1 MSAQRASAAHWVAIG
16 TASVPEQRHILT
28 RLHRVN
34 VNSANQRPFRSRPSR
49 TTIYAAAGTVFA
61 ASAAAGLVLVP
72 ADATKPKPTAADAAR
87 LSMAGD
93 LTRSSYQSIAGQTI
107 REVHHLQARALAEDR
122 ALIARRQAVARHA
135 AAVRAAAQAEAERL
149 AAERQTARRQTAQRQ
164 TAQGAPATSPAALSG
179 SPQQVAMS
187 MLAQFGWSSSQFSCL
202 DSLWER
208 ESGWNPYAAN
218 TSSGAYGIPQAL
230 PGSKMASAGADWATN
245 AATQIRWGLGY
256 IKATYGSPCAAW
268 ARELAYGSY

>member
-34 VNSANQRPFRSRPSR
+34 VNSTNQRPFRSRPSR

-72 ADATKPKPTAADAAR
+72 ADATKPMPTAADAGR
-87 LSMAGD
+87 FSMAGD
-93 LTRSSYQSIAGQTI
+93 LTRSSYQSIAAQTV
-107 REVHHLQARALAEDR
+107 REVHHLQARALAQDR
-122 ALIARRQAVARHA
+122 ALIARRQAAARHA
-135 AAVRAAAQAEAERL
+135 AAVRAAA
-149 AAERQTARRQTAQRQ
+149 ERQAARRQTAQS
-164 TAQGAPATSPAALSG
+164 APAKSPAALSG
-179 SPQQVAMS
+179 SPQQIAMS

-230 PGSKMASAGADWATN
+230 PGSKMASAGADWATD
-245 AATQIRWGLGY
+245 AATQIRWGLRY

-268 ARELAYGSY
+268 AHEMAYGSY